1 MKNKL
6 IKILAFILLL
16 AVSSETV
23 SGIWANNE
31 HSVVILEKEE
41 KNNTREGEKEKEE
54 SNEKFFQE
62 LSLFQESKNNCVL
75 FVLNHIHFKYSAY
88 LSLPEIPPDFS

>member
-1 MKNKL
+1 VKNKL